1 MIVETKM
8 IGRRTPFERLP
19 VELPDGPYTLEGL
32 LAQLVQREVAAYQ
45 ERQNR
50 VGLLNILTE
59 PELTAGA
66 AAGKV
71 AAAPQARSGNVDVQD
86 ATRVALRAFG
96 DGLYYVFLD
105 DVQIESLS
113 EPLTLRPDSTLLL
126 LRLTALA
133 GG

>member
-8 IGRRTPFERLP
+8 VGRRTPFERRP

-32 LAQLVQREVAAYQ
+32 LAQLVQQEVAAYR
-45 ERQNR
+45 ERQER
-50 VGLLNILTE
+50 VGLLNILSADN
-59 PELTAGA
+59 LTAGA

-71 AAAPQARSGNVDVQD
+71 AAAPQARAGKVDVQD
-86 ATRVALRAFG
+86 ATHVALRAFG

-105 DVQIESLS
+105 DMQIESL
-113 EPLTLRPDSTLLL
+113 EQPLTLRPDSTLLL

>member
-8 IGRRTPFERLP
+8 VGRRTPFERLP

-66 AAGKV
+66 AVGKV
-71 AAAPQARSGNVDVQD
+71 TGAPQARSGNVDVQD
-86 ATRVALRAFG
+86 ATHTALRAFG

>member
-32 LAQLVQREVAAYQ
+32 LAQLVQQEVAAYQ
-45 ERQNR
+45 ERQDR

-59 PELTAGA
+59 PELTAGV

-71 AAAPQARSGNVDVQD
+71 AAAPQARSGNVDVHE

-105 DVQIESLS
+105 DVQIESLDQA
-113 EPLTLRPDSTLLL
+113 LTLCPDSTLLL